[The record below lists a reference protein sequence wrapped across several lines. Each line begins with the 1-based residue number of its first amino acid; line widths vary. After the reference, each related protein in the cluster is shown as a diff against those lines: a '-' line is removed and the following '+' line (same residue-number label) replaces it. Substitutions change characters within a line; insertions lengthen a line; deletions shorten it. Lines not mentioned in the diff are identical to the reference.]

1 MGLLKHK
8 HLQGL
13 TRLTVYTLV
22 HSGKIA
28 RGCSFKKNFFFKTA
42 DTVFLL
48 NTPSLTFILLA
59 RGCSVCHF
67 LKSKLLIQFF
77 LLILI
82 LTLPNTVFIMTQTIS
97 F

>member
-28 RGCSFKKNFFFKTA
+28 RGCSFKKIFFFKTA
-42 DTVFLL
+42 DTVFFL

-77 LLILI
+77 SSNSNSYIAKYCFHND
-82 LTLPNTVFIMTQTIS
+82 TNNF